1 MKIGISAEST
11 IDMPKELL
19 EKYDIHIVPFM
30 VNVGEQTYKDGEIE
44 NEQLFEFF
52 NETKKLPTTS
62 AVNSEQY
69 KEHFYSM
76 LSNYDVVLHLA
87 FSSKV
92 SCAYENANRASN
104 EMTETGGEKRV
115 FVVDTLLLSSGIGL
129 LAIKSKEQI
138 TQGKSI
144 EELVQFCESEKRKVK
159 VSLIVDKLNYIVK
172 GGRCSALACFGAN
185 LLSIKPL
192 ISVEDGKTK
201 VGKKFIGSL
210 ENCAKKYVD
219 EIVKKTPN
227 IDKKYVFLSYTQ
239 IEQKTKDELT
249 KKLQDYGFE
258 NIMYAK
264 ASATIA
270 CHTGPFALG
279 VIFMEE

>member
-69 KEHFYSM
+69 KEHFYNM
-76 LSNYDVVLHLA
+76 LSKYDVVLHLA

-104 EMTETGGEKRV
+104 EMLETGGEKRV
-115 FVVDTLLLSSGIGL
+115 FVV
-129 LAIKSKEQI
+129 
-138 TQGKSI
+138 
-144 EELVQFCESEKRKVK
+144 VF
-159 VSLIVDKLNYIVK
+159 VS
-172 GGRCSALACFGAN
+172 
-185 LLSIKPL
+185 
-192 ISVEDGKTK
+192 
-201 VGKKFIGSL
+201 
-210 ENCAKKYVD
+210 
-219 EIVKKTPN
+219 
-227 IDKKYVFLSYTQ
+227 
-239 IEQKTKDELT
+239 
-249 KKLQDYGFE
+249 
-258 NIMYAK
+258 
-264 ASATIA
+264 
-270 CHTGPFALG
+270 H
-279 VIFMEE
+279 